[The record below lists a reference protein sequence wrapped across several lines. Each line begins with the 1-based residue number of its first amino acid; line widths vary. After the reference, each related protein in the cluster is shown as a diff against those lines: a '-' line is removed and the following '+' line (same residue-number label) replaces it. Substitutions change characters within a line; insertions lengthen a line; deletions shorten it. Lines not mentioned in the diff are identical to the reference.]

1 MMTLKELK
9 KRVPVA
15 DKNGS
20 VLGKTE
26 LLNSGAKIVVKE
38 MVDTGVEISVF
49 DNGYV
54 LFEEDKH
61 KTIFCLH
68 SCKGYD
74 YGLLDEKENIFG
86 EEFFENENWYIL
98 PLMIGMDRVEASRK
112 RILSNHNVISIDAEN
127 HDFFSHKALSMPEMT
142 DEILWHEMLREF
154 AELQNERQ
162 MYAVTAYYCEGISQA
177 EIAENLEISQQAASG
192 LIQRALVVIRN
203 YLNINP
209 SDVKRKRNK
218 K

>member
-1 MMTLKELK
+1 M
-9 KRVPVA
+9 VQ
-15 DKNGS
+15 DKN
-20 VLGKTE
+20 L
-26 LLNSGAKIVVKE
+26 
-38 MVDTGVEISVF
+38 
-49 DNGYV
+49 
-54 LFEEDKH
+54 
-61 KTIFCLH
+61 IFLH
-68 SCKGYD
+68 SKIISHILRECYTF
-74 YGLLDEKENIFG
+74 LEKENIFG

>member
-1 MMTLKELK
+1 MTLKELK

-61 KTIFCLH
+61 KTIFRLH
-68 SCKGYD
+68 SCNS
-74 YGLLDEKENIFG
+74 YGTVYNDAAGNKLC
-86 EEFFENENWYIL
+86 
-98 PLMIGMDRVEASRK
+98 SRSTV
-112 RILSNHNVISIDAEN
+112 R
-127 HDFFSHKALSMPEMT
+127 
-142 DEILWHEMLREF
+142 
-154 AELQNERQ
+154 
-162 MYAVTAYYCEGISQA
+162 
-177 EIAENLEISQQAASG
+177 
-192 LIQRALVVIRN
+192 RN
-203 YLNINP
+203 TSAI
-209 SDVKRKRNK
+209 
-218 K
+218 

>member
-1 MMTLKELK
+1 MTLKELK

-61 KTIFCLH
+61 KTIFRLH

-86 EEFFENENWYIL
+86 EEFFENENWYRIQYL
-98 PLMIGMDRVEASRK
+98 PQ
-112 RILSNHNVISIDAEN
+112 
-127 HDFFSHKALSMPEMT
+127 T
-142 DEILWHEMLREF
+142 
-154 AELQNERQ
+154 
-162 MYAVTAYYCEGISQA
+162 
-177 EIAENLEISQQAASG
+177 NL
-192 LIQRALVVIRN
+192 
-203 YLNINP
+203 
-209 SDVKRKRNK
+209 
-218 K
+218 

>member
-61 KTIFCLH
+61 K
-68 SCKGYD
+68 
-74 YGLLDEKENIFG
+74 
-86 EEFFENENWYIL
+86 
-98 PLMIGMDRVEASRK
+98 
-112 RILSNHNVISIDAEN
+112 
-127 HDFFSHKALSMPEMT
+127 
-142 DEILWHEMLREF
+142 
-154 AELQNERQ
+154 
-162 MYAVTAYYCEGISQA
+162 
-177 EIAENLEISQQAASG
+177 
-192 LIQRALVVIRN
+192 
-203 YLNINP
+203 
-209 SDVKRKRNK
+209 
-218 K
+218 

>member
-61 KTIFCLH
+61 KTIFRLH

-154 AELQNERQ
+154 AELLNERQ

-192 LIQRALVVIRN
+192 QIGRAHV
-203 YLNINP
+203 
-209 SDVKRKRNK
+209 
-218 K
+218 

>member
-61 KTIFCLH
+61 KTIFRLH

-74 YGLLDEKENIFG
+74 YGFSIHSG
-86 EEFFENENWYIL
+86 SWYI
-98 PLMIGMDRVEASRK
+98 DWHDN
-112 RILSNHNVISIDAEN
+112 LSQH
-127 HDFFSHKALSMPEMT
+127 
-142 DEILWHEMLREF
+142 R
-154 AELQNERQ
+154 
-162 MYAVTAYYCEGISQA
+162 
-177 EIAENLEISQQAASG
+177 
-192 LIQRALVVIRN
+192 
-203 YLNINP
+203 
-209 SDVKRKRNK
+209 
-218 K
+218 

>member
-1 MMTLKELK
+1 M
-9 KRVPVA
+9 
-15 DKNGS
+15 
-20 VLGKTE
+20 
-26 LLNSGAKIVVKE
+26 NSGAKIVVKE

-61 KTIFCLH
+61 KTIFRLH

-112 RILSNHNVISIDAEN
+112 RILSNHNVISID
-127 HDFFSHKALSMPEMT
+127 

-154 AELQNERQ
+154 AELLNERQ

>member
-1 MMTLKELK
+1 MLTLK
-9 KRVPVA
+9 VPVA

-61 KTIFCLH
+61 KTIFRLH

-112 RILSNHNVISIDAEN
+112 RILSNHNVISID
-127 HDFFSHKALSMPEMT
+127 

-154 AELQNERQ
+154 AELLNERQ